1 MQEKNQARIIGVRIG
16 RVGVLPRPV
25 GTAAGGSGR

>member
-1 MQEKNQARIIGVRIG
+1 MQEKNQTRIIGVRIG
-16 RVGVLPRPV
+16 SVDVLPRPV